1 MQISSFRYDVF
12 YINDGLNGWDSYHGM
27 YPFGDGSVDYI
38 FSPVRTPSNQL
49 YIEFVADNAVN
60 HRGWLVEYKIGKK
73 SELQFFIL

>member
-1 MQISSFRYDVF
+1 
-12 YINDGLNGWDSYHGM
+12 M

-73 SELQFFIL
+73 SELQFVIL

>member
-1 MQISSFRYDVF
+1 MPILLFRYDVF

-60 HRGWLVEYKIGKK
+60 HRGWLVEYRIGKK
-73 SELQFFIL
+73 